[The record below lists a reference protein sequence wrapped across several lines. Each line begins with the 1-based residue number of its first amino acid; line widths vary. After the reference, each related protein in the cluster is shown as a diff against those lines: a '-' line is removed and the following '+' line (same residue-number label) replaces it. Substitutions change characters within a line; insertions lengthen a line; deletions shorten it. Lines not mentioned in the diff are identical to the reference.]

1 MRPSLSLQE
10 ECVMQQAVPSESPRS
25 SVVNKCTVRPESSIG
40 STSATY
46 VPSRIADL
54 NKWLGSGN
62 HVLTTVEQ
70 ESGKWEG
77 RSR

>member
-1 MRPSLSLQE
+1 MHPSLSLQE

-54 NKWLGSGN
+54 NKWLGLRKPRPHHGGTGIGE
-62 HVLTTVEQ
+62 V
-70 ESGKWEG
+70 G
-77 RSR
+77 RTF